1 MEGRAARY
9 RANYEE
15 LVAGMRH
22 MGLTEYLAPADQG
35 HIITSFRY
43 PDFASFDFDEFCE
56 LLRARGFVIYPGKVS
71 DADCFRIGTIGRIFP
86 EDVRRLLIA
95 IGEVLAET
103 GVQLSTANS

>member
-1 MEGRAARY
+1 M
-9 RANYEE
+9 
-15 LVAGMRH
+15 
-22 MGLTEYLAPADQG
+22 
-35 HIITSFRY
+35 
-43 PDFASFDFDEFCE
+43 
-56 LLRARGFVIYPGKVS
+56 IYPGKVS